1 VAIAAGMMEFVLTM
15 HRISSREK
23 QPKRVVIIGAGPGG
37 LATAMLLARS
47 GVQVTVVEK
56 SARVGGRTATLE
68 QEGFKFD
75 IGPTFFLYPRVLRE
89 IFADAGYDLE
99 REVPMKRL
107 DPQYRL
113 IFGDGGQID
122 ATADVERMEREIA
135 AISPTDA
142 VQFKN
147 FLTQNRKKLASF
159 MPVLE
164 TPFEKWSDLLRPEM
178 LKLLPLMKPW
188 LSLDG
193 DLRTHFKDERIR
205 LGFSFQSKYLGMSPF
220 RCPSLFSILSFL
232 EYEHGVFHPIGGC
245 GAVTSA
251 MARIAEDMGVEIVT
265 EEPVEEILIDS
276 GRNVRKAVGV
286 RTSQRRLQADA
297 VVVNA
302 DFADAMRKLI
312 PNRHR
317 PKWSD
322 KKIASKE
329 YSCSTFMMYLG
340 IEGRYDDVAHHTI
353 YLAENYR
360 QNLRD
365 IEEGHRLSE
374 NPSFY
379 VQNASVTDPTL
390 APKGQSTLYV
400 LLPVTHESRGVDW
413 ARETAGFRELA
424 IEQLKRIGIDD
435 VEGRIRTEK
444 IMTPA
449 GWRDEFGLYKGATFS
464 MKHSLGQ
471 MLHLRP
477 HNRFEDVD
485 GIYLTGGGTH
495 PGSGL
500 PVIFQSARIS
510 SKLLLE
516 DLNIDPRWS
525 ASSELAMNDG
535 MMQVAS

>member
-1 VAIAAGMMEFVLTM
+1 M
-15 HRISSREK
+15 R
-23 QPKRVVIIGAGPGG
+23 
-37 LATAMLLARS
+37 RS
-47 GVQVTVVEK
+47 
-56 SARVGGRTATLE
+56 
-68 QEGFKFD
+68 
-75 IGPTFFLYPRVLRE
+75 LR
-89 IFADAGYDLE
+89 
-99 REVPMKRL
+99 
-107 DPQYRL
+107 Q
-113 IFGDGGQID
+113 
-122 ATADVERMEREIA
+122 
-135 AISPTDA
+135 DA
-142 VQFKN
+142 VEFKN
-147 FLTQNRKKLASF
+147 FLTRNRKKLASF

-178 LKLLPLMKPW
+178 MKLLPLMKPW

-193 DLRTHFKDERIR
+193 DLRKHFKDERIR

-232 EYEHGVFHPIGGC
+232 EYEHGVFHPDRRMRRGDVGDGAHRGGDGC
-245 GAVTSA
+245 RGLDGGA
-251 MARIAEDMGVEIVT
+251 
-265 EEPVEEILIDS
+265 
-276 GRNVRKAVGV
+276 GRGDFDRRRPASRGKAVGV
-286 RTSQRRLQADA
+286 RTSKRRLQADA

-302 DFADAMRKLI
+302 DFAEAMRRLI

-317 PKWSD
+317 RKWSD
-322 KKIASKE
+322 KKIASKK

-365 IEEGHRLSE
+365 IEELHELSE

-379 VQNASVTDPTL
+379 VQNASVTDSTL
-390 APKGQSTLYV
+390 APKGHSTLYV
-400 LLPVTHESRGVDW
+400 LLPVTHESAKVDW
-413 ARETAGFRELA
+413 ARERAGFRELA
-424 IEQLKRIGIDD
+424 IEQMKRIGIED
-435 VEGRIRTEK
+435 VERRIRTER
-444 IMTPA
+444 IVTPE
-449 GWRDEFGLYKGATFS
+449 GWRDEFGLLKGATFS
-464 MKHSLGQ
+464 MKHSLNQ

-516 DLNIDPRWS
+516 DLDIEPRWS
-525 ASSELAMNDG
+525 TSSEIAMENG

>member
-1 VAIAAGMMEFVLTM
+1 M
-15 HRISSREK
+15 HRISSRDK
-23 QPKRVVIIGAGPGG
+23 QPKRVVIVGAGPGG

-68 QEGFKFD
+68 QDGFKFD

-113 IFGDGGQID
+113 VFGDGGQID
-122 ATADVERMEREIA
+122 ATADVERMERQIA
-135 AISPTDA
+135 TISPTDA
-142 VQFKN
+142 GEFKN
-147 FLTQNRKKLASF
+147 FLTHNRKKLASF

-251 MARIAEDMGVEIVT
+251 MARIAKDMGVEIVT

-286 RTSQRRLQADA
+286 RTSKRRLQADA

-312 PNRHR
+312 PNQHRH
-317 PKWSD
+317 KWSD

-329 YSCSTFMMYLG
+329 FSCSTFMMYLG

-365 IEEGHRLSE
+365 IEEAHRLSE

-379 VQNASVTDPTL
+379 VQNASATDPTL

-400 LLPVTHESRGVDW
+400 LLPVTHESSDVDW
-413 ARETAGFRELA
+413 ARETAGFRKLA
-424 IEQLKRIGIDD
+424 IEQLKRIGIED
-435 VEGRIRTEK
+435 VEERIRTEK
-444 IMTPA
+444 IVTPA

-464 MKHSLGQ
+464 MKHSLDQ

-510 SKLLLE
+510 SRLLME

>member
-1 VAIAAGMMEFVLTM
+1 M

-23 QPKRVVIIGAGPGG
+23 QPKRVVIVGAGPGG

-56 SARVGGRTATLE
+56 GARVGGRTATLA
-68 QEGFKFD
+68 QDGFKFD

-122 ATADVERMEREIA
+122 ATGDVERMERQIA
-135 AISPTDA
+135 AISPADA
-142 VQFKN
+142 GEFKN
-147 FLTQNRKKLASF
+147 FLTRNREKLASF

-251 MARIAEDMGVEIVT
+251 MARIAAEMGVEILT

-276 GRNVRKAVGV
+276 GDRHSTRGKAVGV
-286 RTSQRRLQADA
+286 RTSKRRLQADA

-302 DFADAMRKLI
+302 DFAEAMRRLI

-317 PKWSD
+317 RKWSD
-322 KKIASKE
+322 KKIASKS

-340 IEGRYDDVAHHTI
+340 IDGRYDDVAHHTI
-353 YLAENYR
+353 YLAEDYR

-365 IEEGHRLSE
+365 IEEEHKLST

-400 LLPVTHESRGVDW
+400 LLPVTHESGEVDW
-413 ARETAGFRELA
+413 ARETAGFRKLA
-424 IEQLKRIGIDD
+424 IEQLKRIGIED
-435 VEGRIRTEK
+435 VERRIRTEK
-444 IMTPA
+444 IMTPE
-449 GWRDEFGLYKGATFS
+449 GWRDEFGLLKGATFS
-464 MKHSLGQ
+464 MKHSLNQ

-516 DLNIDPRWS
+516 DLDIEPRWS
-525 ASSELAMNDG
+525 TSSELAMEDG